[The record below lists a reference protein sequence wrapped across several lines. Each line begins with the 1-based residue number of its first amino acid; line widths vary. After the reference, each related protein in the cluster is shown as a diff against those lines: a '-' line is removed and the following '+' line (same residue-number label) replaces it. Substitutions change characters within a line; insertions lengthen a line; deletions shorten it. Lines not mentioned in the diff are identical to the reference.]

1 MIIERFKIYQMNDI
15 YTKDEELMEINDKIQ
30 TPFFLVDKNILDNL
44 LSDLKK
50 ALYSFYPNAIIGY
63 SFKTNN
69 LPWIITYMKKNKL
82 YAEVVS
88 SDEYTLAKELEYET
102 KNIIFTHFFQLH

>member
-50 ALYSFYPNAIIGY
+50 LYIVFILMLLLGILLRLIICHG
-63 SFKTNN
+63 
-69 LPWIITYMKKNKL
+69 L
-82 YAEVVS
+82 
-88 SDEYTLAKELEYET
+88 
-102 KNIIFTHFFQLH
+102 